1 MSRHPC
7 KRSTSELSNIAEN
20 YVNYVTENA
29 VPKALTLQKNS
40 DETRKVSAL
49 QHVTEAIKN
58 EKQMSRARGLFEN
71 KVIDN

>member
-1 MSRHPC
+1 M
-7 KRSTSELSNIAEN
+7 
-20 YVNYVTENA
+20 NYVTENA